1 MNSKQDKSKEIHVQ
15 THHNLTTDIQ
25 RRKLKAAREKRQNNL
40 NDYNIFIRNQGGQ
53 RKWNGISKV
62 LKEKTANLEF
72 YSSENVCQE
81 QRSYEDSLIRKAK
94 KIHSQ
99 QISSNQMT
107 KSSSDRGEMMPQA
120 RLDQVLPCS
129 PVQREGEEGW
139 ESNEVVYLRDDVL
152 AIIFQYC
159 KINYSKKCKK
169 QSKPIPYKV
178 CHSIFTTQKE
188 TNSVKHHGYLV
199 SSVKV

>member
-1 MNSKQDKSKEIHVQ
+1 MPTDSSTSMNSKQDKSKEIHVQ

-107 KSSSDRGEMMPQA
+107 KFFRQRGNDATGKTGSSTSVFSCVEGGRRG
-120 RLDQVLPCS
+120 L
-129 PVQREGEEGW
+129 G
-139 ESNEVVYLRDDVL
+139 
-152 AIIFQYC
+152 
-159 KINYSKKCKK
+159 K
-169 QSKPIPYKV
+169 
-178 CHSIFTTQKE
+178 
-188 TNSVKHHGYLV
+188 
-199 SSVKV
+199 